1 MAKVTEKLIN
11 SKSTKLG
18 HTTCLAC
25 SAVRCQRL
33 CAPFV
38 VQWDPLI
45 RKSSGPDFRFS
56 YKRAL
61 F

>member
-1 MAKVTEKLIN
+1 MDQLYSHYDYVLENICFYVL
-11 SKSTKLG
+11 LY
-18 HTTCLAC
+18 
-25 SAVRCQRL
+25 
-33 CAPFV
+33 